1 MALAIPP
8 PSETLFVT
16 GLPVDCTN
24 EFATQI
30 FNQYGTVKS
39 ATVLP
44 VKPGKSAAAGF
55 VIMTNLDDATW
66 IVEHVNGN
74 VPQMLTNPVTIV
86 YATPKEMLKPKNPIF
101 NPMMKGMM
109 KGGMGM
115 SALMGGMGG
124 LGGLGGGA
132 ASGLGALGGES
143 PASTL
148 PPGTTG
154 ADIVSQFAAMSQA
167 RAAAGGFG
175 AGGAGGGGAGGGGAG
190 GGGAGGGCAP
200 SIGVVGGGGGGKG
213 LPQEVRKYKTIM
225 CRYWEKDGKC
235 MRADSCTYAHGAQ
248 ELRAAKGA
256 FSPPVSTGMSAAEQ
270 LAATIA
276 AGTAAGKFVPSPSSG
291 LTSAADGLNGAG
303 VRPPFGVLPVRGGF
317 DVLP

>member
-109 KGGMGM
+109 KGGMAPMMEG
-115 SALMGGMGG
+115 MGGMGSYGGKGMGAAGSYGGKGAMGG
-124 LGGLGGGA
+124 LGGWG
-132 ASGLGALGGES
+132 SES
-143 PASTL
+143 SVSTL

-154 ADIVSQFAAMSQA
+154 ADIVSNFAAMSRA
-167 RAAAGGFG
+167 RAGY
-175 AGGAGGGGAGGGGAG
+175 
-190 GGGAGGGCAP
+190 
-200 SIGVVGGGGGGKG
+200 S
-213 LPQEVRKYKTIM
+213 
-225 CRYWEKDGKC
+225 
-235 MRADSCTYAHGAQ
+235 
-248 ELRAAKGA
+248 
-256 FSPPVSTGMSAAEQ
+256 
-270 LAATIA
+270 
-276 AGTAAGKFVPSPSSG
+276 
-291 LTSAADGLNGAG
+291 
-303 VRPPFGVLPVRGGF
+303 
-317 DVLP
+317 